1 MIEITASTT
10 TNGVAHRLAPGSMPR
25 QIRIIPKVPIL
36 SRMPTSRAVAPG
48 SACSAVSGSQVCTGT
63 IGAFTAKAMLI
74 GMDAKSSI
82 RKLGCPAPAV
92 MP

>member
-1 MIEITASTT
+1 
-10 TNGVAHRLAPGSMPR
+10 
-25 QIRIIPKVPIL
+25 
-36 SRMPTSRAVAPG
+36 MPTSRAVAPG

-63 IGAFTAKAMLI
+63 IGAFTAKAMKNPANSTFCTVSLI